1 MVNINKFQ
9 INIYIRKINNLS
21 KVRIILQIMG
31 EYRMKVYDNFFF
43 PAEDLEKSREF
54 YQNILGLNLKFD
66 FKDKG
71 MMAFNVGK
79 EEPAIILKDIKMFP
93 DVKPTMWLVVDDV
106 KEEYQNLKNK
116 GVNFLSEPFEILTGM
131 AVEFEDPSGNR
142 LGITD
147 YTKTPD
153 KMEK

>member
-1 MVNINKFQ
+1 
-9 INIYIRKINNLS
+9 
-21 KVRIILQIMG
+21 
-31 EYRMKVYDNFFF
+31 MKAYDNFIFK
-43 PAEDLEKSREF
+43 ADDLEKSRKF
-54 YQNILGLNLKFD
+54 YQNILGLKLKFD

-93 DVKPTMWLVVDDV
+93 DVKPTVWLVVDDV

-131 AVEFEDPSGNR
+131 AVEFEDPSGNH

-153 KMEK
+153 KVGK

>member
-1 MVNINKFQ
+1 MVPE
-9 INIYIRKINNLS
+9 
-21 KVRIILQIMG
+21 V
-31 EYRMKVYDNFFF
+31 
-43 PAEDLEKSREF
+43 
-54 YQNILGLNLKFD
+54 
-66 FKDKG
+66 
-71 MMAFNVGK
+71 
-79 EEPAIILKDIKMFP
+79 EPT
-93 DVKPTMWLVVDDV
+93 VWLVVDDV

-153 KMEK
+153 KMGK